1 MVMCNHVFIDD
12 TEKVCPYPG
21 LFRKWKRWQEEGL
34 LPKKFESY
42 DLNLPV
48 DGTGKC
54 LFHSKKKELQKKFSK
69 FYSELVYLSNW
80 DKEIEE
86 ITLEEL
92 FFPKM
97 PLIKY
102 KKPASFINSQTALSA
117 SFNLTISGRFTRIK
131 VVQGITKRII
141 FDLLSVS
148 DTLAFDGKDTG
159 EISFGN
165 QTAEKIRVSDVK
177 ITIQNTDLGKSDY
190 STRKFLQEMD
200 KNDRLELIDC
210 EWSGLE
216 WIIDFV
222 PDLGRKLFSKRIE
235 LDERTLPLKT
245 LIKQHLDFFEE
256 FIELTEGKKV
266 QIRVTSEN
274 KIIYLEVFSLN
285 GITGELVEKKYNE
298 YINYTLGEGVETKE
312 ITFDHKID
320 EAVKSLSREQIAYQK
335 GLFLG
340 QKENLESFKKI
351 IVDQTQLL
359 SKLIEKTGN
368 TEINYSSQ
376 SLSNSPYSNQ
386 FSGDS
391 NQLTQDFNQ
400 NYYEFSE
407 ELAEIIKLLQ
417 DKGLDKAGNGQEI
430 LNELK
435 EAKKTQDTGLIKR
448 SINSAGKYLS
458 ATLKGLKQ
466 VGQTA
471 QDMEKIGSFVK
482 KYSPLL
488 KNLGSQNISEI
499 EKIISQLL

>member
-21 LFRKWKRWQEEGL
+21 LFRKWKRWQKEGL

-42 DLNLPV
+42 DLDLPV
-48 DGTGKC
+48 DDDGRC
-54 LFHSKKKELQKKFSK
+54 LFHSKKKEYQKKFSK

-86 ITLEEL
+86 VRLEEM
-92 FFPKM
+92 FFQRI
-97 PLIKY
+97 PLVKY
-102 KKPASFINSQTALSA
+102 KKPVYFINSQSI
-117 SFNLTISGRFTRIK
+117 SNSNFNIVISGRFTQLN
-131 VVQGITKRII
+131 VVQYTKKRIV
-141 FDLLSVS
+141 FDSMSVS
-148 DTLAFDGKDTG
+148 DSLIFDGQDVAEVFFEKFAGKLLKD
-159 EISFGN
+159 SK
-165 QTAEKIRVSDVK
+165 AKIILK
-177 ITIQNTDLGKSDY
+177 NTDLGKSDY

-274 KIIYLEVFSLN
+274 KVIYLEVFSLN

-298 YINYTLGEGVETKE
+298 YINYTLGEEVETKE
-312 ITFDHKID
+312 ITFDDKID

-351 IVDQTQLL
+351 IVDQNQLL